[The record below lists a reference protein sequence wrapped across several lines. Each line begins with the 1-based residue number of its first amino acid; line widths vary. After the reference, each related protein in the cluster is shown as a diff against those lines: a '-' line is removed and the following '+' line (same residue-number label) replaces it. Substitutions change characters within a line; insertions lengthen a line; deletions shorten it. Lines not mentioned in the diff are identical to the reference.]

1 MSKKEPTRKELKAN
15 YMSNVK
21 FAMRM
26 RWPLW
31 LMGVISL
38 ALAASSIWWFIVFVI
53 VLDYI
58 VAPIVLFVMLVVLCK
73 PFTVEKIE
81 ILTEATEEYKAANKS
96 WWERVRDRKKDKKEK
111 VDAVVIAKPEEP
123 SEEKPAMYNPLG
135 LTVGQVIGSAF
146 EKQFF
151 AFAYYEP
158 RALNLAFHSI
168 TDELDSV
175 EIQHDGTNPYII
187 FNGAKYQN

>member
-1 MSKKEPTRKELKAN
+1 MIKKEPTRKELKAH
-15 YMSNVK
+15 YMGNVK

-38 ALAASSIWWFIVFVI
+38 ALSTSSIWWFIAFVI

-58 VAPIVLFVMLVVLCK
+58 VTPIALFIMLVVLCR

-81 ILTEATEEYKAANKS
+81 LLTEATEEYKAGNKS
-96 WWERVRDRKKDKKEK
+96 WWEKRKEQKEK
-111 VDAVVIAKPEEP
+111 KAAVSITKVEP
-123 SEEKPAMYNPLG
+123 VEKPAVDNPLG

-151 AFAYYEP
+151 AFVYYEP
-158 RALNLAFHSI
+158 RALNLSFHSVS
-168 TDELDSV
+168 DELDSV
-175 EIQHDGTNPYII
+175 EIQHDDTNPFII
-187 FNGAKYQN
+187 YNGAKYQN